1 MQKSDAVK
9 IIIPCAE
16 AFRDSLENTNLL
28 IAYKENDNIKT
39 FNAVFLPRHFMHL
52 TGIKRPEGST
62 MTSVQFYQKC
72 LDHRL
77 SENDFEFAADGT
89 TQLKLSVLPQIIKRN
104 LSANMIGDFREQSFK
119 LYMEKVAGSIS
130 ACIGFVRDSNTG
142 FYVPNTVL
150 KRDTRDVTQNKYS
163 RILVTLQK
171 STEDTVYTDRVYA
184 AKGIDADRVIDA
196 ALGENKTDA

>member
-1 MQKSDAVK
+1 MQKSEAVK

-28 IAYKENDNIKT
+28 IAYKESDVLKT

-52 TGIKRPEGST
+52 TGVKRGPEST

-77 SENDFEFAADGT
+77 SENDFEFAEDGT
-89 TQLKLSVLPQIIKRN
+89 TSLKLAVLPHIIKPN
-104 LSANMIGDFREQSFK
+104 LSANMIGDFREQSVK
-119 LYMEKVAGSIS
+119 LYTEKVAGSVS
-130 ACIGFVRDSNTG
+130 ACIGFVLDSKTG

-150 KRDTRDVTQNKYS
+150 KRDTRDVTGNQYS

-171 STEDTVYTDRVYA
+171 DTTDTEYNRRVYA
-184 AKGIDADRVIDA
+184 AKGIDADNIVNDA
-196 ALGENKTDA
+196 LNSAQDLT